1 MQKKLLLVVC
11 TLLSGA
17 ASAAELSVRIEVPQL
32 NVAEYHR
39 PYIAAWLERPDQSV
53 AAHLNVW
60 YDVNLKEH
68 EGAKWLKDMR
78 LWWRRIGRDLKLPAD
93 GMTGATRAPGAHELR
108 FGARQAPLVQLEAGD
123 YRLVVEAVR
132 EVGGR
137 ELIEIPFR
145 WPATEARQ
153 LQAQG
158 KHELGAVVLT
168 LQP

>member
-1 MQKKLLLVVC
+1 MQKKLLLMVC

-17 ASAAELSVRIEVPQL
+17 ASAAELSVRIDVPQL

-108 FGARQAPLVQLEAGD
+108 FGARQAPLVQLEGGD

-158 KHELGAVVLT
+158 KQELGAVVLT